1 MKFSIFTKD
10 ATIRINSLSVTKL
23 QSHLVE
29 VIRIAFVSWTMMSK
43 LIIAQSFIV
52 KIATISFPQTETVEL
67 GSRLPKGFQL
77 GACV

>member
-1 MKFSIFTKD
+1 MKVSIFTKD

-29 VIRIAFVSWTMMSK
+29 VIRIAFVLWTMMSR

-52 KIATISFPQTETVEL
+52 KIATILFVLTETVEL
-67 GSRLPKGFQL
+67 GAKLSKGFQL
-77 GACV
+77 GACA